1 MLKRFDNIAR
11 SLISINIGGGKCKFM
26 PPSYTANESVTYFR
40 TLIAGYPGGSKR
52 IVYNQFEG
60 LTGLSVNDEWPNGTV
75 KPNFPFMKA
84 NYPHHEGLW
93 TWGDAMDQ
101 VVLVMRNPRHA
112 IIEYHDVLNDI
123 AYANTAEAAYDL
135 SDNLYQNRAPV
146 DKYMEWRNNRTL
158 NEIDWYSWFIDYW
171 MEGGLMRDIMSHKYT
186 THAHFKRQ
194 TQPGPYTESGRAYDD
209 MVGNMTVEPA
219 NDPHCVNELKCEP
232 VAIISVEHI
241 LDHQLG
247 ANESAK
253 IGAVLD
259 DNQGVTVIAP
269 EARACVWRELVVN
282 FKGVR
287 NMLDRGGPPLSSYT
301 FTTVMYQKMIDEL
314 NRLKT
319 KYSAPEWVV
328 KPIVQ
333 DLLSIIDEYID
344 DISLQ
349 IVYILSGHD

>member
-1 MLKRFDNIAR
+1 
-11 SLISINIGGGKCKFM
+11 M
-26 PPSYTANESVTYFR
+26 PPSYIANESVTYFK

-123 AYANTAEAAYDL
+123 AYANTAEAAYNL

-219 NDPHCVNELKCEP
+219 NDPHCVNELKCAP

-301 FTTVMYQKMIDEL
+301 FTTVMYQKMLDEL

-319 KYSAPEWVV
+319 KYSAPEWAV